1 MLPPTDRRPDV
12 ADVASDT
19 ETASDILTAETVDT
33 VSECATVDAAP
44 SAPPAPC
51 PPPRW
56 PAKRDVFG
64 VGISPTTYAEAAECV
79 VRAGARRES
88 AVVGAFAVHAVVTAS
103 GDPQLRAAVNRF
115 EMITPDGQ
123 PVRWALNLLHA
134 CGLKERVY
142 GPTLTLEICRL
153 AAERGVPVFLYGG
166 AEHVTPRLAARLRK
180 MFPALKIAGAMSPP
194 FRSLGAP
201 EQAEDDRRAVEAIE
215 ASGAGIVLIGLGC
228 PKQDFLAARLRDR
241 LHAVQVCV
249 GAAFDFHAGVKPV
262 APRWMQNRGLE
273 WFYRLAS
280 EPQRL
285 WKRYLVTNSQYLGKL
300 GLALSNLP
308 RTRRQRRAG
317 RRAAAKASF

>member
-1 MLPPTDRRPDV
+1 MRSPTDRRPDV

-19 ETASDILTAETVDT
+19 ETASDILTAEAVDT
-33 VSECATVDAAP
+33 VSEFGTIDAEP
-44 SAPPAPC
+44 HDVSALG

-56 PAKRDVFG
+56 PAKRDLFG
-64 VGISPTTYAEAAECV
+64 VGVTPTTYAEAAECV

-103 GDPQLRAAVNRF
+103 GDPALRAAVNRF

-134 CGLKERVY
+134 AGLKDRVY

-153 AAERGVPVFLYGG
+153 AAERGVPVYLYGG
-166 AEHVTPRLAARLRK
+166 AEHVTPRLAKRLK
-180 MFPALKIAGAMSPP
+180 TMFPALKVAGFASPP
-194 FRSLGAP
+194 FRALNAP
-201 EQAEDDRRAVEAIE
+201 EQAEDDRRAVDLIN

-241 LHAVQVCV
+241 LNAVQVCV

-262 APRWMQNRGLE
+262 APRWMQDRGLE

-285 WKRYLVTNSQYLGKL
+285 WKRYLVTNSIYLGKL
-300 GLALSNLP
+300 GLALANLP
-308 RTRRQRRAG
+308 RILRQRRAG
-317 RRAAAKASF
+317 RRAAGEAAA